1 MVFLSC
7 SSILFFFHYKAFLTH
22 QLVLVSYL
30 KKQFGPF
37 IKIHFRYSS
46 NKKKKSKPYL
56 FVGNS
61 NSPRCIPGQWEC
73 DQQYNK
79 SHCRAPQHESGSL
92 QPVLHTPQHALGKA
106 VRNGDHSVLHFCKIQ
121 EQAEYCW
128 KRSASHQQETFKD
141 NFLWFLL
148 KPTERH
154 LNYVGI
160 QLFQKQQTFFPI

>member
-1 MVFLSC
+1 MQQHFY
-7 SSILFFFHYKAFLTH
+7 FFFTTKLFLLTSLCWYH
-22 QLVLVSYL
+22 TWRNNLAHLL
-30 KKQFGPF
+30 KF
-37 IKIHFRYSS
+37 ILGIPLT
-46 NKKKKSKPYL
+46 KKKSKPYL

-106 VRNGDHSVLHFCKIQ
+106 VRNGDHSVLRFCKIQ